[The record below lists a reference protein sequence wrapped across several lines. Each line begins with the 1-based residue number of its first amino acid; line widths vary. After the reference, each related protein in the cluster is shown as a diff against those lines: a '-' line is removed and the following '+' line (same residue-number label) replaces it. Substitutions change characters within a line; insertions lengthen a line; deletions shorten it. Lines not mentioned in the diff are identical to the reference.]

1 MQTSGVL
8 ILYFILT
15 MRTVFAAS
23 SLLTTNIY
31 AKTHRIYEG
40 YSLHGTA
47 YSPME
52 HFIGVRG
59 GGVDFELDG
68 IHRERFMDLVNVV
81 SNNCSEIASDWY
93 AYETNEMV
101 RFTTLSAVGYS
112 GYNNYT
118 NFVDKILT
126 LAESDARTNYFESL
140 DFIMG
145 PYGTREE
152 SSIAVNYENGIISN
166 LVVRFRNQSLK
177 VSDTNN
183 VKWCDKVLSGEWKR
197 DYLDMK
203 TSGAL

>member
-1 MQTSGVL
+1 VHNSVAQNEVL
-8 ILYFILT
+8 
-15 MRTVFAAS
+15 S
-23 SLLTTNIY
+23 TNIY
-31 AKTHRIYEG
+31 RKVMHVYENHM
-40 YSLHGTA
+40 LHGSA
-47 YSPME
+47 RNPIRY
-52 HFIGVRG
+52 FRAVRG
-59 GGVDFELDG
+59 GGIDFELDG
-68 IHRERFMDLVNVV
+68 VHLERFMDLVNVV

-118 NFVDKILT
+118 NFVDKLLT

-183 VKWCDKVLSGEWKR
+183 VNWCDKVLSGEWKR